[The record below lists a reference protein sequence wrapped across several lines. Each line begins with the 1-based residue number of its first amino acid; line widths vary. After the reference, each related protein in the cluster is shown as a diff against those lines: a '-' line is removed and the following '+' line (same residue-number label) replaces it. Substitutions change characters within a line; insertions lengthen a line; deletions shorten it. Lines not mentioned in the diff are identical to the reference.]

1 MNKAVNPI
9 RNGIAVLVTIL
20 LCMMLCMGA
29 FCETVSADQKEPLSF
44 SFDQTKVKAGD
55 TVTGTLDANQSDIT
69 NGMITITYDKNLEL
83 IRAEKSAQQ
92 ADDTY
97 VSINAKTTG
106 TVVIAFSAMKPVKN
120 GPLVD
125 LEFKASGSAKGGSTL
140 KISGE
145 TPEVYDSAN
154 NPVKIAALGQSF
166 QVSGTSGGSSG
177 SDTGDNAGTKGDD
190 TAKKP
195 GQNADKKSDQN
206 SKTGDEQPVMLYLVI
221 GAAAMAGIVY
231 LIRKEAVKKHENK

>member
-1 MNKAVNPI
+1 MNKAVNPT
-9 RNGIAVLVTIL
+9 RNRIAVLVAIL

-44 SFDQTKVKAGD
+44 SFDQIRVKAGD

-83 IRAEKSAQQ
+83 IRAEKSDQQ

-106 TVVIAFSAMKPVKN
+106 AVVIAFSAMKPVKP

-125 LEFKASGSAKGGSTL
+125 LEFKTSGSAKGGSTL
-140 KISGE
+140 KISGG

-166 QVSGTSGGSSG
+166 QVSGISGGNG
-177 SDTGDNAGTKGDD
+177 SDAGDNAGKN
-190 TAKKP
+190 P
-195 GQNADKKSDQN
+195 GQNTDKKSDQN

-221 GAAAMAGIVY
+221 GAAALTGIVY
-231 LIRKEAVKKHENK
+231 LIRREAVKKHESK

>member
-1 MNKAVNPI
+1 MNKAVNPT

-106 TVVIAFSAMKPVKN
+106 TVVIAFSAMKPVKT

-140 KISGE
+140 KISGG

-166 QVSGTSGGSSG
+166 LVSGTSGDSG

-190 TAKKP
+190 TAKKS
-195 GQNADKKSDQN
+195 GQDADKKSDQN

-231 LIRKEAVKKHENK
+231 LIRKEAVKKHESK

>member
-1 MNKAVNPI
+1 MNKAVNPT
-9 RNGIAVLVTIL
+9 RNRIAVLVAIL

-29 FCETVSADQKEPLSF
+29 FCETVTADQKEPLSF
-44 SFDQTKVKAGD
+44 SFDQIRVKAGD

-106 TVVIAFSAMKPVKN
+106 AVVIAFSAMKPVKP

-140 KISGE
+140 KISGG

-166 QVSGTSGGSSG
+166 QVSGTSGGNG
-177 SDTGDNAGTKGDD
+177 SDAGDNAGTKGDD

-195 GQNADKKSDQN
+195 DQNADKKTNQN

-221 GAAAMAGIVY
+221 GAAALTGIVY
-231 LIRKEAVKKHENK
+231 LIRREAVKKHEGK

>member
-9 RNGIAVLVTIL
+9 RNRIAVLVVIL
-20 LCMMLCMGA
+20 LCMMLCTGT

-106 TVVIAFSAMKPVKN
+106 TVVIAFSAMKPVKT

-140 KISGE
+140 KISGG

-166 QVSGTSGGSSG
+166 QVSGTSVGSG
-177 SDTGDNAGTKGDD
+177 SDTGDNAGTKEND

-195 GQNADKKSDQN
+195 GQNADKESDQN
-206 SKTGDEQPVMLYLVI
+206 SKTGDEQPLMLYLVI
-221 GAAAMAGIVY
+221 GAAALTGIVY
-231 LIRKEAVKKHENK
+231 LIRREAVTKHENK